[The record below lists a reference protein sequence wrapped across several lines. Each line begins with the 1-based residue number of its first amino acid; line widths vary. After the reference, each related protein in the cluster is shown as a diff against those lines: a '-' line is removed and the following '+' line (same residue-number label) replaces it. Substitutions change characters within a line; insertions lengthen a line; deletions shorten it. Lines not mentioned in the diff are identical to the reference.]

1 MDCSPPGSSVHGISQ
16 VRILERIAISLSR
29 GSSQPRDQ
37 TCISCIGKR
46 ILYHGAMGEAQYL
59 ESYNI
64 IPWFPP
70 SVYTFPSHYLLRKL
84 TNTHNKPSAS
94 ILWDSSGFSRQLV
107 CKSKPLIF
115 LKNSLH
121 TTLVAWFPIH
131 LTIVLC
137 FFLCCISY
145 TGPFFLSLPTPLLV
159 LP

>member
-16 VRILERIAISLSR
+16 VRLLECIAISLSR

-46 ILYHGAMGEAQYL
+46 ILYHWAMGEAQYL
-59 ESYNI
+59 ESYNV

-70 SVYTFPSHYLLRKL
+70 SIYTFPSHYLLRKL
-84 TNTHNKPSAS
+84 TNTHKPSAS
-94 ILWDSSGFSRQLV
+94 ILRLQAFQGSFSANQN
-107 CKSKPLIF
+107 PLFF
-115 LKNSLH
+115 LRIPYILPWLPVLNSIWQWELS
-121 TTLVAWFPIH
+121 
-131 LTIVLC
+131 